1 MNARNIRFILKRWSQ
16 NRQNTAV
23 IGRALKLKEC
33 DVDSVVARFMNERY
47 LEREKPFS
55 KVKA

>member
-1 MNARNIRFILKRWSQ
+1 MNDRAVRLILKRWRKK
-16 NRQNTAV
+16 RQNTAV

-33 DVDSVVARFMNERY
+33 DVDSVVACFMNERY

-55 KVKA
+55 KESA

>member
-1 MNARNIRFILKRWSQ
+1 MTNRNIRLILKRWSQ
-16 NRQNTAV
+16 NQQNTAV

-33 DVDSVVARFMNERY
+33 DVDSVVACFMNEQY

-55 KVKA
+55 AGAA